1 MTLWVRF
8 DRDVAGSDENVRFG
22 HCVVRCINEG
32 DDGNSVIN
40 AANQLQIMT

>member
-22 HCVVRCINEG
+22 RCVLRCINES
-32 DDGNSVIN
+32 DDGKSVNN